1 MGIIKNIKDFY
12 FAFSIQKMGKKTYF
26 YETDNKYFIA
36 DKPGRRILEKSIIRN
51 KKPTAKKIIDN
62 PWLNWENSN
71 PELITSKNNGIPINY
86 LKTTDQDFVQL
97 IEDRKLV
104 DLYSK
109 LVKTLDISKP
119 FSFNDICQWH
129 YQFFKDIYPFAG
141 KTRTVEMS
149 KKTDYSSW
157 LWKLEFLKGIPDLE
171 TLIINLSSAEFA
183 NSTKEDVKIIS
194 DNISKLM
201 SEFLFI
207 HPFREGNGRICR
219 LVGDI
224 ILAKNG
230 FPMIG
235 MNLKTK
241 EEYYIKCV
249 QEGYNKNYNP
259 LSKIIEEKIILR
271 MDS

>member
-1 MGIIKNIKDFY
+1 MKISTNIKNFY
-12 FAFSIQKMGKKTYF
+12 YAFSIKKGSNNLYF
-26 YETDNKYFIA
+26 YETDKKYFIA
-36 DKPGRRILEKSIIRN
+36 DKPGKKILEKSVIREKTPSAKSIIE
-51 KKPTAKKIIDN
+51 N
-62 PWLNWENSN
+62 PWINWQNSN
-71 PELITSKNNGIPINY
+71 PEFIISKENGIPINY

-97 IEDRKLV
+97 IEDKNLV

-119 FSFNDICQWH
+119 FSFKDICKWH
-129 YQFFKDIYPFAG
+129 YEFLKDIYPFAG
-141 KTRTVEMS
+141 KIRTVEMS
-149 KKTDYSSW
+149 KKSDHSSW

-171 TLIINLSSAEFA
+171 KLILEVSSIEFS
-183 NSTKEDVKIIS
+183 NTSKNDVEPIS
-194 DNISKLM
+194 DKLSELM

-219 LVGDI
+219 LIGDI

-241 EEYYIKCV
+241 EEFYIKCV
-249 QEGYNKNYNP
+249 QEGYSKNYKP
-259 LSKIIEEKIILR
+259 LSKIIEEKIISK
-271 MDS
+271 MDF